1 MVFAWR
7 HYHYP
12 VYHFCDLLFLQ
23 VTHVNVF
30 GYDGNNNVLLFDTD
44 WQGYRYSLDMKLLEK
59 KPKLPFK
66 VNLYEKDK
74 IDAYVLFPVLS
85 NVTKENITNIFL
97 MLGTKEYMRTLL
109 WIQYDRNV
117 VEQNE
122 TDLIIS
128 YGESKKIWLNMDDL
142 SSDMTIIGARSYQYV
157 WAFRKQ
163 GKIHCLTLIEFS
175 YEIPKVI
182 KS

>member
-1 MVFAWR
+1 M
-7 HYHYP
+7 
-12 VYHFCDLLFLQ
+12 
-23 VTHVNVF
+23 F